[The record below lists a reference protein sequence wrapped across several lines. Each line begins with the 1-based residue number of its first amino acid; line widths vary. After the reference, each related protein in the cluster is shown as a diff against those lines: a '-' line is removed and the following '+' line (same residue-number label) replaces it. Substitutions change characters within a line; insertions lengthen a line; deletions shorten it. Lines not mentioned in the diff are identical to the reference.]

1 MNLVWKRP
9 APRFH
14 RLRNFQAAVR
24 DTLVLIN
31 EFKFTLLAFSVIV
44 FAAGGLYYQL
54 SLLAGDTSYSYTE
67 SVFVIVA
74 MIFLQANV
82 VFPDEW
88 FRQVFFFVMPI
99 VGLALITR
107 GADFALLLF
116 NRRLRKGEWQV
127 AVAST
132 YSDHVVLIGL
142 GHLGFR
148 VARELRHLGDEVII
162 IEQDPKAELLAQAQE
177 LGLLVIE
184 GEATKIETLKAANVE
199 QASAIILCTSND
211 SINLQIGIKAHNLNP
226 KAKVMVRVFDEDFA
240 QEIQEHFGFGQAFS
254 ASALAAPAIA
264 GVANESDVSS
274 PISLAG
280 RTLSLAR
287 FVIKKRSTLIG
298 MTIDQIENT
307 FDATIVLLE
316 RGKQANLHP
325 HNDLA
330 LAEGDHFAIFGEPK
344 ALNKISRANK

>member
-9 APRFH
+9 VRRFH
-14 RLRNFQAAVR
+14 RLRNFQATVR

-44 FAAGGLYYQL
+44 LSAGWLYYQL
-54 SLLAGDTSYSYTE
+54 SLFAGDTSYSYPE
-67 SVFVIVA
+67 SIFIILA
-74 MIFLQANV
+74 MIFLQANIA
-82 VFPDEW
+82 FPDEW
-88 FRQVFFFVMPI
+88 YRQIFFFVMPI

-127 AVAST
+127 AVATT

-148 VARELRHLGDEVII
+148 VARELRHLGDEVIV

-184 GEATKIETLKAANVE
+184 GEASKIETLKAANIE

-240 QEIQEHFGFGQAFS
+240 QEIQQHFGFGQAFS

-264 GVANESDVSS
+264 GAANESDVSS

-287 FVIKKRSTLIG
+287 FVIKKHSTLIG
-298 MTIDQIENT
+298 MTIDQVENN

-316 RGKQANLHP
+316 RGKQADLHP

-330 LAEGDHFAIFGEPK
+330 LVEGDHFAIFGEPK
-344 ALNKISRANK
+344 ALNKISKANR